1 MDNIDDKKFDIDIS
15 EIFYHFYG
23 EDMDLTIRK
32 FSMND
37 LDSMHEL
44 LSDEDVMRYIEPV
57 FTREKTKGFLT
68 SAGLSEKPL
77 IYAVD
82 NNGDFVGYVIYHPF
96 DNDSIEIGWVL
107 QKRFWG
113 KGYAQKLTEMLIDK
127 AFELKKDVIIECSTE
142 QEATKHI
149 AQKYGFLLTES
160 VDGLYVY
167 KLKCPKAV

>member
-1 MDNIDDKKFDIDIS
+1 
-15 EIFYHFYG
+15 
-23 EDMDLTIRK
+23 MDLIIRK
-32 FSMND
+32 FSINEF
-37 LDSMHEL
+37 DSLYSL

-57 FTREKTKGFLT
+57 FTKEKTEQFLS
-68 SAGLSEKPL
+68 SAGLSENPL

-82 NNGDFVGYVIYHPF
+82 NDGRFIGHVIFHPF
-96 DNDSIEIGWVL
+96 DEDSIEIGWVL
-107 QKRFWG
+107 HKKFWG

-167 KLKCPKAV
+167 KLKCPKAI

>member
-1 MDNIDDKKFDIDIS
+1 
-15 EIFYHFYG
+15 
-23 EDMDLTIRK
+23 MDLIIRK
-32 FSMND
+32 FSIND
-37 LDSMHEL
+37 FDSLYSL

-57 FTREKTKGFLT
+57 FTKEKTEQFFT
-68 SAGLSEKPL
+68 SAGLSENPL

-82 NNGDFVGYVIYHPF
+82 NDGRFIGYVIFHPF
-96 DNDSIEIGWVL
+96 DEDSIEIGWVL
-107 QKRFWG
+107 HKKFWG

>member
-1 MDNIDDKKFDIDIS
+1 
-15 EIFYHFYG
+15 
-23 EDMDLTIRK
+23 MDLIIRK
-32 FSMND
+32 MSERDIETLFS
-37 LDSMHEL
+37 L
-44 LSDEDVMRYIEPV
+44 LSDEDVMRYIEPA
-57 FTREKTKGFLT
+57 FTREKAQEFLM
-68 SAGLSEKPL
+68 SAGLSEEPL

-82 NNGDFVGYVIYHPF
+82 NDSAFVDYVIFHAF
-96 DNDSIEIGWVL
+96 DEDSIEIGWVL
-107 QKRFWG
+107 HKRFWG
-113 KGYAQKLTEMLIDK
+113 KGYAHNLTEMLIDK

>member
-1 MDNIDDKKFDIDIS
+1 
-15 EIFYHFYG
+15 
-23 EDMDLTIRK
+23 MDLIIRK
-32 FSMND
+32 FSIND
-37 LDSMHEL
+37 FDLLYLL

-57 FTREKTKGFLT
+57 FTKEKTEQFLT
-68 SAGLSEKPL
+68 SAGLSENPL

-82 NNGDFVGYVIYHPF
+82 NDGRFIGYVIFHPF
-96 DNDSIEIGWVL
+96 DEDSIEIGWVL
-107 QKRFWG
+107 HKKFWG

-127 AFELKKDVIIECSTE
+127 AFELKKDVIVECSTE

>member
-1 MDNIDDKKFDIDIS
+1 
-15 EIFYHFYG
+15 
-23 EDMDLTIRK
+23 MDLTIRK
-32 FSMND
+32 FSMHD

-149 AQKYGFLLTES
+149 AQKYGF
-160 VDGLYVY
+160 
-167 KLKCPKAV
+167 C

>member
-1 MDNIDDKKFDIDIS
+1 
-15 EIFYHFYG
+15 
-23 EDMDLTIRK
+23 MDLIIRK
-32 FSMND
+32 MSERDIESLFS
-37 LDSMHEL
+37 L
-44 LSDEDVMRYIEPV
+44 LSDEDVMRYIEPA
-57 FTREKTKGFLT
+57 FTREKAHEFLM
-68 SAGLSEKPL
+68 SAGLSEEPL

-82 NNGDFVGYVIYHPF
+82 NDSAFVGYVIFHAF
-96 DNDSIEIGWVL
+96 DEDSIEIGWVL
-107 QKRFWG
+107 HKRFWG
-113 KGYAQKLTEMLIDK
+113 NGYAQNLTKMLIDK